1 MKKLTKTVPSSTIGE
16 CLTKADKEAV
26 KSVPVKVYNRWGK
39 AFLIKHIHGDIY
51 SMLDKFGRPT
61 GTTINLATAL
71 DCRSYFSGPLSRKR
85 KHHKN
90 KSSKKSK
97 ATCCA

>member
-1 MKKLTKTVPSSTIGE
+1 MKEFTKSTIGD
-16 CLTKADKEAV
+16 CLTKAEQAAV
-26 KSVPVKVYNRWGK
+26 KSVPVKIYNRWGK
-39 AFLIKHIHGDIY
+39 AFTIKHIRGDLY

-71 DCRSYFSGPLSRKR
+71 DCRSYFSGPLSHRR

>member
-1 MKKLTKTVPSSTIGE
+1 MKEFTKSTIGD
-16 CLTKADKEAV
+16 CLTKAEQAAI

-71 DCRSYFSGPLSRKR
+71 DCRSYFSGPLSHRR

-90 KSSKKSK
+90 KFSKKSK